1 MIVLG
6 VANSKDS
13 GACLMIDGKLVSAIN
28 EERLSR
34 KKLTKEFPLQS
45 VEWVLKDSGMK
56 LSDVDAIGTGVWKGI
71 DSWEMF
77 PRYVSATWRAYA
89 SDVKAAEIIEERL
102 ENSIRTDRSQNA
114 IFLDGL
120 KKIGGKDKPLY
131 RCNHHHA
138 HAITAFYFSPFR
150 RALVLTLDGRGDFC
164 SGSVSIM
171 DRGEPA
177 KLLKLEPEFNSLGY
191 FYGWITKFLGF
202 VPDRHE
208 GKVTGLAA
216 AGNPEVCRGI
226 LRKMITF
233 REGSIVASVGKF
245 YKPYAQASIPDIE
258 NELRHFK
265 KEDVAAAA
273 QEILEDTVV
282 RYAKHYLNLTGEKYL
297 CVAGGIFANV
307 LLNMRLRTIP
317 GLADIFVFPHM
328 GDGGIPAG
336 GAAYAT
342 IKMGGVIE
350 SLSTAYLGPQ
360 YKEEEIADEIR
371 RHGLVAKKDLN
382 FSHTLAEFLTQGKIV
397 GFFAGRMEFGPRAL
411 GARSILVQAI
421 DKNINNSLNNRLNR
435 TEFMPF
441 APVTLEEHAKNCY
454 VGWRPTDKNA
464 WFMTS
469 CYPCTKDMHEHSPA
483 VVHLDGTAR
492 PQIVSKE
499 RNGPYYDV
507 LNSYYK
513 LTGIPTLI
521 NTSFNR
527 HEEPIICTPKEA
539 IEEFLVGSIDVLG
552 IYPFVLKRS

>member
-6 VANSKDS
+6 LANSKDS
-13 GACLMIDGKLVSAIN
+13 GACLMVDGKLVSAIN

-34 KKLTKEFPLQS
+34 KKLTKEFPFLS
-45 VEWVLKDSGMK
+45 IEWVLKDNGLK
-56 LSDVDAIGTGVWKGI
+56 LDDVDAIGTGVWKGI

-77 PRYVSATWRAYA
+77 PRYVIDAFSAYDMDAN
-89 SDVKAAEIIEERL
+89 AAEVIHERVTS
-102 ENSIRTDRSQNA
+102 SIKTDRAQNA

-120 KKIGGKDKPLY
+120 KKIGGQDKPLY

-138 HAITAFYFSPFR
+138 HAITAFYFSPFS
-150 RALVLTLDGRGDFC
+150 RAMVLTLDGRGDFC
-164 SGSVSIM
+164 SGSVSVM
-171 DRGEPA
+171 DRSGPA

-216 AGNPEVCRGI
+216 AGDPAVCRDI
-226 LRKMITF
+226 LRKMIVF
-233 REGSIVASVGKF
+233 RDGGIVASVGKY
-245 YKPYAQASIPDIE
+245 YKPYSQASIPDIE
-258 NELRHFK
+258 NELRRFK

-273 QEILEDTVV
+273 QDILEEVV
-282 RYAKHYLNLTGEKYL
+282 VDYAMHYLKVTGERYL

-317 GLADIFVFPHM
+317 GLEGIYVFPHM

-342 IKMGGVIE
+342 MKMGGKIE
-350 SLSTAYLGPQ
+350 ALETAYLGPQ
-360 YKEEEIADEIR
+360 YEEEKIAEEVR
-371 RHGLVAKKDLN
+371 RRGLVAKKDPN
-382 FSHTLAEFLTQGKIV
+382 FSDTVAQLLAQGKIV
-397 GFFAGRMEFGPRAL
+397 GFFNGRMEFGPRAL
-411 GARSILVQAI
+411 GARSILVQAT
-421 DKNINNSLNNRLNR
+421 DSEINVSLNKRLNR

-441 APVTLEEHAKNCY
+441 APVTLEEHAANCY
-454 VGWRPTDKNA
+454 VGWQPSDRNV

-469 CYPCTKDMHEHSPA
+469 CYPCTEAMQQQSPA
-483 VVHLDGTAR
+483 VVHLDKTAR
-492 PQIVSKE
+492 PQIVSKK

-527 HEEPIICTPKEA
+527 HEEPIICAPNEA
-539 IEEFLVGSIDVLG
+539 IEELLSGSIDALG
-552 IYPFVLKRS
+552 IYPFVLERT